1 MSKFKEFKQKVKDN
15 KGKIITGFI
24 FIGGVTYV
32 IVTKNNTIKELQLND
47 IRQQED
53 IEILKSVMNDGVLT
67 SLKETLS
74 RKLRYHEGR
83 LNNGLK
89 DGVMTKADEMKRR
102 EEIDFINQQLEKIF
116 KAEELLANSGKRD

>member
-15 KGKIITGFI
+15 KGKIITWFI

-53 IEILKSVMNDGVLT
+53 IEILKSVMSDGVLT
-67 SLKETLS
+67 SLKETLT
-74 RKLRYHEGR
+74 RKLRYNEGR
-83 LNNGLK
+83 LNN
-89 DGVMTKADEMKRR
+89 
-102 EEIDFINQQLEKIF
+102 
-116 KAEELLANSGKRD
+116 

>member
-1 MSKFKEFKQKVKDN
+1 MSKFNEFKQKVKDN

-53 IEILKSVMNDGVLT
+53 IEILKSVMSDGVLT
-67 SLKETLS
+67 SLKETLT
-74 RKLRYHEGR
+74 RKLRYNEGR
-83 LNNGLK
+83 LNNGLR